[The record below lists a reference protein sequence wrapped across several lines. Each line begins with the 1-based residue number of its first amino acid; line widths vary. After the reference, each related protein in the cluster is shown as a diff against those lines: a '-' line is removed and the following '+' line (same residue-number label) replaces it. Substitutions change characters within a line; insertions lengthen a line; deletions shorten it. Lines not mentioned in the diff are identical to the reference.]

1 MRASMRSAHRTVL
14 VSAPDAEGGTEL
26 MRPDE
31 LCRPARRLTAFRFA
45 IARTVGDA
53 APHGSAEMRTA
64 ADRGSGTRVATQSPA
79 AGQSADDRR
88 LGDTIPKKARRA
100 RPVIAKSHFF
110 SASLSHLV
118 FERVRPPEKVEEG
131 ACVKPKSNQRTRPPN
146 PLHRPESCENA
157 APIIAPAG
165 IHAQPAPLLR
175 LPAQG
180 DAGDRRRETK
190 RARRRLGWMGPI
202 RFDSITGGQR
212 CRKDA

>member
-110 SASLSHLV
+110 FSLPVPSRLRTSPASREGRGRRLCQTEVEPTNSSSEPPPSSRVVRKCRADYRTRRHSRSTCSASAPPRSWW
-118 FERVRPPEKVEEG
+118 PPES
-131 ACVKPKSNQRTRPPN
+131 PT
-146 PLHRPESCENA
+146 
-157 APIIAPAG
+157 
-165 IHAQPAPLLR
+165 
-175 LPAQG
+175 
-180 DAGDRRRETK
+180 
-190 RARRRLGWMGPI
+190 
-202 RFDSITGGQR
+202 
-212 CRKDA
+212 